1 MPPAALQGWQED
13 PLDGLAAALRRQCQ
27 MASPPDPWPAL
38 CGRLQPAQPGLKERL
53 AQSLRAWP
61 LTGTTTESAGL
72 VTRDYK
78 AGGPGGRVR
87 EGGRPGPPFP
97 QPPPPPLAPPSVPW
111 ISRASKLVTV
121 APFRPP

>member
-1 MPPAALQGWQED
+1 MQGWQED

-72 VTRDYK
+72 VTGYSNAGGPARP
-78 AGGPGGRVR
+78 GGPGGRAGTR
-87 EGGRPGPPFP
+87 FP
-97 QPPPPPLAPPSVPW
+97 QNPRPL
-111 ISRASKLVTV
+111 RA
-121 APFRPP
+121 